1 MARNYTKEED
11 AIICKCISENPGN
24 IQQACV
30 TASKL
35 LRSNLRTPIAISQ
48 RWYAILSK
56 KPDVSFM
63 VYSKRSTALLNKKQT
78 ITVSETPTHSKKQ
91 TFWDK
96 VVNFIV
102 FPYSRHH

>member
-35 LRSNLRTPIAISQ
+35 LRSNSRTPIAISQ

-56 KPDVSFM
+56 KPNVSFM
-63 VYSKRSTALLNKKQT
+63 VYSKRSTALRNKKQT
-78 ITVSETPTHSKKQ
+78 ISETPALPKKQ
-91 TFWDK
+91 RFWDK
-96 VVNFIV
+96 VINFIV